1 METVQLFVTC
11 MGENL
16 LPDVLKK
23 MVLLLERLGV
33 RCELPEAQTCCGQPF
48 FNSGF
53 QAEGRKMALK
63 WMDAFADTEG
73 YIVAPSGSCIEFVK
87 HRYPR
92 MFPEGSAEHERA
104 VRIAARV
111 LEISQFLVNVLKVT
125 DVGASFP
132 HRVVCHSPCHL
143 TRGLGVRSEPLALLR
158 AVRGLD
164 LIELNESET
173 CCGFGG
179 IFSVV
184 YPEISKAMMEAKV
197 KNIIASGAEV
207 AVVSEPGCLVNIR
220 GGLAKVHSTARAM
233 HLIEI
238 LAEGGAA

>member
-1 METVQLFVTC
+1 

>member
-1 METVQLFVTC
+1 

-23 MVLLLERLGV
+23 MVLLLERQGV
-33 RCELPEAQTCCGQPF
+33 RCELPEAQTCCGQPLY
-48 FNSGF
+48 NSGF
-53 QAEGRKMALK
+53 QAEGRKMARR
-63 WMDAFADTEG
+63 WMDAFADTQG
-73 YIVAPSGSCIEFVK
+73 WIVAPSGSCVEFVK

-104 VRIAARV
+104 AKIAGRV
-111 LEISQFLVNVLKVT
+111 LEFSQFLVNVLKVT
-125 DVGASFP
+125 DVGARFP

-143 TRGLGVRSEPLALLR
+143 TRGLGVSSEPLTLLR
-158 AVRGLD
+158 AVKGLE
-164 LIELNESET
+164 LIELPGAET

-184 YPEISKAMMEAKV
+184 YPEVSRSMMEAKV
-197 KNIIASGAEV
+197 GHVIASGAEAV
-207 AVVSEPGCLVNIR
+207 VVSEPGCLVNIR
-220 GGLAKVHSTARAM
+220 GGLARVGSAVRAL

-238 LAEGGAA
+238 LAEGGTV